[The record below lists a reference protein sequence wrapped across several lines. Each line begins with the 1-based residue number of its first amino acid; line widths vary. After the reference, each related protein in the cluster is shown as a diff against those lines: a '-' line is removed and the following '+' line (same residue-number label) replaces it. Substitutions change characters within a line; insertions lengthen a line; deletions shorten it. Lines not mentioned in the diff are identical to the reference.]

1 MPRYEVTAYI
11 QVEAD
16 DPAEAHDI
24 AVAAL
29 EYMQDT
35 LGVDLDFVD
44 CFVDLEPDCLE
55 GERS

>member
-11 QVEAD
+11 QVEAG
-16 DPAEAHDI
+16 DPAEARDI

-35 LGVDLDFVD
+35 LNVDLDFID

-55 GERS
+55 P

>member
-1 MPRYEVTAYI
+1 MARYEVVAHIY
-11 QVEAD
+11 VEAA
-16 DPAEAHDI
+16 DPAEARDI

-35 LGVDLDFVD
+35 SNDDGAIVD

>member
-11 QVEAD
+11 QVEAEG
-16 DPAEAHDI
+16 PAEACGV

-35 LGVDLDFVD
+35 SNDDGAIVD
-44 CFVDLEPDCLE
+44 CFVGLEPDCLE
-55 GERS
+55 P

>member
-1 MPRYEVTAYI
+1 MMPRYEVTAFI

-16 DPAEAHDI
+16 DPAEARDI

-35 LGVDLDFVD
+35 SNGAIVD
-44 CFVDLEPDCLE
+44 CFVGIEPDCLE
-55 GERS
+55 P

>member
-1 MPRYEVTAYI
+1 MPRYEVTAFI

-16 DPAEAHDI
+16 DPAEALYI

-35 LGVDLDFVD
+35 ANDDGAIVN
-44 CFVDLEPDCLE
+44 CFVDSEPDRLEP
-55 GERS
+55 

>member
-1 MPRYEVTAYI
+1 MPRYEVTAHIY
-11 QVEAD
+11 VEAD
-16 DPAEAHDI
+16 DPAEARDI

-35 LGVDLDFVD
+35 SNDDGVLVD

-55 GERS
+55 P

>member
-16 DPAEAHDI
+16 DPAKARDI

-29 EYMQDT
+29 EYAQDT
-35 LGVDLDFVD
+35 SNDDGAIVG
-44 CFVDLEPDCLE
+44 CFVDIETYCME
-55 GERS
+55 H

>member
-11 QVEAD
+11 YVEAD
-16 DPAEAHDI
+16 DPAKARDI

-35 LGVDLDFVD
+35 LSVDLDFID
-44 CFVDLEPDCLE
+44 CFVDLEPYCLE
-55 GERS
+55 P

>member
-1 MPRYEVTAYI
+1 MPRYEVTTFI

-16 DPAEAHDI
+16 DPAEALDI

-29 EYMQDT
+29 EYMQDASNDD
-35 LGVDLDFVD
+35 GAIVD

-55 GERS
+55 P

>member
-1 MPRYEVTAYI
+1 VPRYEVTAYL

-16 DPAEAHDI
+16 DPAEARDI

-35 LGVDLDFVD
+35 LSVDLDFVD
-44 CFVDLEPDCLE
+44 CFVDLEPHQVE
-55 GERS
+55 P